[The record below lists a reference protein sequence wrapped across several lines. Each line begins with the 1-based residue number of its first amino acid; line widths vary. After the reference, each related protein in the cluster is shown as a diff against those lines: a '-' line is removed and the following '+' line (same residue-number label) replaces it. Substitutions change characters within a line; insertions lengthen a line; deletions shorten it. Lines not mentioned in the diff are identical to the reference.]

1 MIIIRYMYS
10 LNSSGS
16 AWRAILV
23 ETLIDQGYKPS
34 ITDMVVWMKPE
45 TNRQNYK
52 EYYTDVLLY
61 VDYLLYIYYDP
72 KLFMK

>member
-34 ITDMVVWMKPE
+34 ITDMVLWMKPE

>member
-1 MIIIRYMYS
+1 MYS

-72 KLFMK
+72 KLFMR